1 MEEFIMEQIISAC
14 ITGGAAIIGV
24 VLIEW
29 LLGKRTFELL
39 SKHNDDS
46 HNFSKDLSK
55 EHNELSK
62 EHGRLIG
69 DHIKLYQN
77 QKHFSEKQNDMYNK
91 VVNINTLICE
101 EKTAQS
107 LRYENLNDKQKDI
120 KQYVVKIE
128 DMARDWENQA
138 TIIKNLQ
145 NENRQLRERI
155 SELEKQNIRQKT
167 DKDRTDYFER

>member
-24 VLIEW
+24 ILMEW

-55 EHNELSK
+55 EHGK
-62 EHGRLIG
+62 LIE
-69 DHIKLYQN
+69 DHVKLYQN
-77 QKHFSEKQNDMYNK
+77 QKHFNEKQNDIYNK
-91 VVNINTLICE
+91 VVDINTLMCE

-120 KQYVVKIE
+120 KQYVMKIE

-145 NENRQLRERI
+145 DENRQLRERI
-155 SELEKQNIRQKT
+155 SELEKQNIRQRK